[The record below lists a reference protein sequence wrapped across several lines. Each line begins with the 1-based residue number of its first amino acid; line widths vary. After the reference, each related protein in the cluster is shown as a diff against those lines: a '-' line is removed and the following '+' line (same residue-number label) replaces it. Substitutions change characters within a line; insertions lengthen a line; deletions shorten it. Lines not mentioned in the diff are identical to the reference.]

1 MNKQLTLAAAALTL
15 GLASA
20 NADIV
25 TINFEN
31 LAPGTAL
38 TSQYAPL
45 GVQFATT
52 PVADSGGVLRTSV
65 EVLDFVQ
72 DGFRTNAIRL
82 ATNAITLTF
91 DSDISNFSVVMRDTD
106 RGTLLGRVRA
116 FDARGNAMGHMTD
129 FTGSFNTSWF
139 YENTLRVDVG
149 GIRYVELSSDADGAI
164 VDNITFTRVP
174 TPGAL
179 ALLPLA
185 TLGLARRK
193 RD

>member
-1 MNKQLTLAAAALTL
+1 MYKYLVLAAAALTPCL
-15 GLASA
+15 TSA
-20 NADIV
+20 NAEVV

-45 GVQFATT
+45 GVRFATT

-72 DGFRTNAIRL
+72 GGFRSNALWL
-82 ATNAITLTF
+82 AGNAITLTF
-91 DSDISNFSVVMRDTD
+91 DSDISDFSVVMRDTD
-106 RGTLLGRVRA
+106 RGSLLGRVRA
-116 FDARGNAMGHMTD
+116 FDALGNAMGHMTD
-129 FTGSFNTSWF
+129 MTGAFNTSWF
-139 YENTLRVDVG
+139 YENTLRVATG
-149 GIRYVELSSDADGAI
+149 GIRYIELTGDADGAI

-174 TPGAL
+174 APGAL
-179 ALLPLA
+179 ALLPLGM
-185 TLGLARRK
+185 LGLARRK